1 MKKSLAQKKYKVIQ
15 LDYRYTGE
23 TENDDAEY
31 SMYEDLENLINE
43 LDLSKVSL
51 VGMSAGGYTALEY
64 AITYPSKVDKIFMIS
79 TGVFGV
85 EEDQKKVER
94 MKDFQTALYAGNVD
108 GASKIW
114 TKLWLLGENREEDSL
129 SSESVALFEEI
140 TKHSLL
146 KGVNFK
152 MPKFMNPPVNVSLS
166 QIEQEVYHMI
176 GSFDYNDVF
185 NSCEVF
191 KENIKKYQ
199 ELKVDSA
206 HIIPFDLPELV
217 VEKVKNFI

>member
-1 MKKSLAQKKYKVIQ
+1 M
-15 LDYRYTGE
+15 
-23 TENDDAEY
+23 
-31 SMYEDLENLINE
+31 
-43 LDLSKVSL
+43 
-51 VGMSAGGYTALEY
+51 
-64 AITYPSKVDKIFMIS
+64 
-79 TGVFGV
+79 
-85 EEDQKKVER
+85 
-94 MKDFQTALYAGNVD
+94 
-108 GASKIW
+108 
-114 TKLWLLGENREEDSL
+114 
-129 SSESVALFEEI
+129 
-140 TKHSLL
+140 
-146 KGVNFK
+146 
-152 MPKFMNPPVNVSLS
+152 NVSLS